1 MPDDN
6 TKITLVS
13 ICNNFTKNRFD

>member
-13 ICNNFTKNRFD
+13 ICNNFTKNCFD

>member
-1 MPDDN
+1 MTDDN

-13 ICNNFTKNRFD
+13 ICNNFTKNCFD